1 MEETDLLGWVQL
13 NDSDN
18 RRSSDWYMSFL
29 QRTEACPR
37 VGWRMCVV
45 IAMYDLMSCEFSL
58 PTKWISHILRS

>member
-29 QRTEACPR
+29 QRTEACP
-37 VGWRMCVV
+37 GWDGGCV
-45 IAMYDLMSCEFSL
+45 
-58 PTKWISHILRS
+58 